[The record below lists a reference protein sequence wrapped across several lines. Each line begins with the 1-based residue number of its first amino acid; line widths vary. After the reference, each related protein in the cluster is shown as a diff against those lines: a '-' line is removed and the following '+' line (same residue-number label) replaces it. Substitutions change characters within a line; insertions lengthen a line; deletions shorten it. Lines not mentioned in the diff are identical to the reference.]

1 MVEWHFVHFSS
12 FKVWGGGG
20 GEHIE
25 SYANIKLLAFPPKAL
40 GNSVEIGSS
49 IEIQHE
55 G

>member
-1 MVEWHFVHFSS
+1 M
-12 FKVWGGGG
+12 GGG

-25 SYANIKLLAFPPKAL
+25 NYANIKLLAFPPKAL